1 MGEWAPAV
9 GVIGLALVIGA
20 TLVLAGPVGKALAEW
35 IRGWSKTD
43 AQWML

>member
-20 TLVLAGPVGKALAEW
+20 TLVLAGPVQGA
-35 IRGWSKTD
+35 RGVD
-43 AQWML
+43 PRVVEDR